1 MKNCCREKNNTTSCG
16 ATYIF
21 EWIIIMND
29 SLRKRSRA
37 HIKHGE
43 GSINH
48 MYLDTV
54 GKVTVG
60 VGNSG
65 LVKNSQHFA

>member
-1 MKNCCREKNNTTSCG
+1 
-16 ATYIF
+16 
-21 EWIIIMND
+21 MND
-29 SLRKRSRA
+29 SLRRRVRA

-60 VGNSG
+60 VGNMLPSIESAQA
-65 LVKNSQHFA
+65 LPFVLENPKM